1 MIEIDIRQIRS
12 ISEYIHQNTY
22 REMKGQSLSRPTKT
36 SLELGRTI
44 LKFSEK
50 GDLSFPNE
58 WLILRIYVPLG

>member
-1 MIEIDIRQIRS
+1 MIEIDIQQIRS

-36 SLELGRTI
+36 SLEPGRTI
-44 LKFSEK
+44 LKFSGK

-58 WLILRIYVPLG
+58 